1 MHANGHCDSIQA
13 GFEKSALIASIRL
26 FPRRS
31 KDSIRKKGVWG
42 SNNDIII
49 NPILK
54 GNSRCNQTPSGRA
67 IRIVGGDR
75 VQDMLIEDLIQIF
88 QQYSRYLWNLEVGQT
103 LWFAVHMDEKPGPG
117 KTLSKMRVVSTVL
130 SITHEEDK
138 QMRINGYSHQ
148 EIERYRVARMLK
160 EAYAQKG
167 VLTQA
172 DVAELIGVSAGTIGK
187 DIKSYQSEQGIIL
200 PYRRTIHDIGPSLTH
215 KKVIIEKFLQ
225 GISTPNISRMTQHT
239 EEACDRY
246 VKAFKKVRMLHGK
259 MKPLEIARIIGMSER
274 PVNEYIA
281 LIDAQRSIKEVETH
295 VSWTDFWSKRHMAS
309 FRNRLLVILFMKRC
323 P

>member
-1 MHANGHCDSIQA
+1 MTSSVPPQGKGIQ
-13 GFEKSALIASIRL
+13 G
-26 FPRRS
+26 
-31 KDSIRKKGVWG
+31 
-42 SNNDIII
+42 
-49 NPILK
+49 
-54 GNSRCNQTPSGRA
+54 A
-67 IRIVGGDR
+67 IKHLLEEQYAFVGGDR

-88 QQYSRYLWNLEVGQT
+88 KQYSRDPWNLEVGQT

-117 KTLSKMRVVSTVL
+117 KTLSKMRVVPAIL

-148 EIERYRVARMLK
+148 EIRRYRVARLLK

-187 DIKSYQSEQGIIL
+187 DIKVYQTEQGVIL
-200 PYRRTIHDIGPSLTH
+200 PYRGTIHDIGPSLTH

-225 GISTPNISRMTQHT
+225 GIPTPDISRMTQHT

-246 VKAFKKVRMLHGK
+246 IKAFKKVRMLHGK

-274 PVNEYIA
+274 LVNEYIA
-281 LIDAQRSIKEVETH
+281 LIDAQRGVKEVETH
-295 VSWTDFWSKRHMAS
+295 VS
-309 FRNRLLVILFMKRC
+309 
-323 P
+323 

>member
-1 MHANGHCDSIQA
+1 MTSSIPPQ
-13 GFEKSALIASIRL
+13 G
-26 FPRRS
+26 
-31 KDSIRKKGVWG
+31 KGIPG
-42 SNNDIII
+42 
-49 NPILK
+49 
-54 GNSRCNQTPSGRA
+54 A
-67 IRIVGGDR
+67 IKHLLEAQYAFVGGDR

-88 QQYSRYLWNLEVGQT
+88 KQYSRDPWNLEVGQT

-117 KTLSKMRVVSTVL
+117 KTLSKMRVVPAIL

-148 EIERYRVARMLK
+148 ELRRYRVARLLK

-187 DIKSYQSEQGIIL
+187 DIKVYQTEQGVIL
-200 PYRRTIHDIGPSLTH
+200 PYRGTIHDIGPSLTH

-225 GISTPNISRMTQHT
+225 GIPTPDISRMTQHT

-246 VKAFKKVRMLHGK
+246 IKAFKKVRMLHGK

-274 PVNEYIA
+274 LVNEYIA
-281 LIDAQRSIKEVETH
+281 LIDAQRGVTEVETH
-295 VSWTDFWSKRHMAS
+295 VS
-309 FRNRLLVILFMKRC
+309 
-323 P
+323 

>member
-1 MHANGHCDSIQA
+1 MTS
-13 GFEKSALIASIRL
+13 SA
-26 FPRRS
+26 
-31 KDSIRKKGVWG
+31 
-42 SNNDIII
+42 
-49 NPILK
+49 
-54 GNSRCNQTPSGRA
+54 PSGKGIHGA
-67 IRIVGGDR
+67 IKHLLEEQYAFVGGDR
-75 VQDMLIEDLIQIF
+75 VQDMLIEDSIQIF
-88 QQYSRYLWNLEVGQT
+88 QLYSRDPWHLEVGQT

-117 KTLSKMRVVSTVL
+117 KTLSKMRVVPTIL

-148 EIERYRVARMLK
+148 EIRRYRVARMLK

-200 PYRRTIHDIGPSLTH
+200 PYRGTIHDIGPSLTH

-225 GISTPNISRMTQHT
+225 GIPTPDISRMTQHT

-246 VKAFKKVRMLHGK
+246 IKAFKKVRMLHGK

-274 PVNEYIA
+274 LVNEYIA

-295 VSWTDFWSKRHMAS
+295 VS
-309 FRNRLLVILFMKRC
+309 
-323 P
+323 

>member
-1 MHANGHCDSIQA
+1 MTSSVPPQG
-13 GFEKSALIASIRL
+13 
-26 FPRRS
+26 
-31 KDSIRKKGVWG
+31 KGIHG
-42 SNNDIII
+42 
-49 NPILK
+49 
-54 GNSRCNQTPSGRA
+54 A
-67 IRIVGGDR
+67 IKHLLEEQYAFVGGDR

-88 QQYSRYLWNLEVGQT
+88 QQYSRDPWNLEVGQT

-117 KTLSKMRVVSTVL
+117 KTLSKMKVVPAIL

-148 EIERYRVARMLK
+148 EIRRYRVARLLK

-187 DIKSYQSEQGIIL
+187 DIKAYQTEQGVIL
-200 PYRRTIHDIGPSLTH
+200 PYRRTVHDIGPSLTH

-225 GISTPNISRMTQHT
+225 GIPTPDISRMTQHT

-246 VKAFKKVRMLHGK
+246 IKAFKKVRMLHGR

-274 PVNEYIA
+274 LVNEYLV
-281 LIDAQRSIKEVETH
+281 LIEGQRSNKEEETH
-295 VSWTDFWSKRHMAS
+295 VS
-309 FRNRLLVILFMKRC
+309 
-323 P
+323 

>member
-1 MHANGHCDSIQA
+1 MMSSVPPQGKGIQ
-13 GFEKSALIASIRL
+13 G
-26 FPRRS
+26 
-31 KDSIRKKGVWG
+31 
-42 SNNDIII
+42 
-49 NPILK
+49 
-54 GNSRCNQTPSGRA
+54 A
-67 IRIVGGDR
+67 IKHLLEEQYAFVGGDR

-88 QQYSRYLWNLEVGQT
+88 KQYSRDPWNLEVGQT

-117 KTLSKMRVVSTVL
+117 KTLSKMRVVPTIL

-148 EIERYRVARMLK
+148 EIRRYRVARLLK

-187 DIKSYQSEQGIIL
+187 DIKVYQTEQGIIL
-200 PYRRTIHDIGPSLTH
+200 PYRGTIHDIGPSLTH

-225 GISTPNISRMTQHT
+225 GIPTPDISRMTQHT

-246 VKAFKKVRMLHGK
+246 IKSFKKVRMLHGK

-274 PVNEYIA
+274 LVNEYIA
-281 LIDAQRSIKEVETH
+281 LIDAQRGVKEVETH
-295 VSWTDFWSKRHMAS
+295 VS
-309 FRNRLLVILFMKRC
+309 
-323 P
+323 

>member
-1 MHANGHCDSIQA
+1 MTTSVPPQGKGIQ
-13 GFEKSALIASIRL
+13 G
-26 FPRRS
+26 
-31 KDSIRKKGVWG
+31 
-42 SNNDIII
+42 
-49 NPILK
+49 
-54 GNSRCNQTPSGRA
+54 A
-67 IRIVGGDR
+67 IKHLLEEQYAFVGGDR
-75 VQDMLIEDLIQIF
+75 VQYMLIEDLIQIF
-88 QQYSRYLWNLEVGQT
+88 KQYSRDPWNLEVGQT

-117 KTLSKMRVVSTVL
+117 KTLSKMRVVPAIL

-148 EIERYRVARMLK
+148 EIRRYRVARLLK

-187 DIKSYQSEQGIIL
+187 DIKVYQTEQGVIL
-200 PYRRTIHDIGPSLTH
+200 PYRGTIHDIGPSLTH

-225 GISTPNISRMTQHT
+225 GIPTPDISRMTQHT

-246 VKAFKKVRMLHGK
+246 IKAFKKVKMLHGK

-274 PVNEYIA
+274 LVNEYIA
-281 LIDAQRSIKEVETH
+281 LIDAQRGVKEVETH
-295 VSWTDFWSKRHMAS
+295 V
-309 FRNRLLVILFMKRC
+309 N
-323 P
+323 

>member
-1 MHANGHCDSIQA
+1 MTSSVPPQGKGIQ
-13 GFEKSALIASIRL
+13 G
-26 FPRRS
+26 
-31 KDSIRKKGVWG
+31 
-42 SNNDIII
+42 
-49 NPILK
+49 
-54 GNSRCNQTPSGRA
+54 A
-67 IRIVGGDR
+67 IKHLLEEQYAFVGGDR

-88 QQYSRYLWNLEVGQT
+88 KQYSRDPWNLEVGQT

-117 KTLSKMRVVSTVL
+117 KTLSKLRVVPAIL

-148 EIERYRVARMLK
+148 EIRRYRVARLLK

-187 DIKSYQSEQGIIL
+187 DIKVYQTEQGVIL
-200 PYRRTIHDIGPSLTH
+200 PYRGTIHDIGPSLTH

-225 GISTPNISRMTQHT
+225 GIPTPDISRMTQHT

-246 VKAFKKVRMLHGK
+246 IKAFKKVKMLHGK

-274 PVNEYIA
+274 LVNEYIA
-281 LIDAQRSIKEVETH
+281 LIDAQRGVKEVETH
-295 VSWTDFWSKRHMAS
+295 VS
-309 FRNRLLVILFMKRC
+309 
-323 P
+323 